1 MSAPPPLQTHLEED
15 KTFVLLDDD
24 DDDDEDEDV
33 EEDGEE
39 GKDDFLEDD
48 AETDLHD
55 VKGWGGGVGV
65 SALPCVRIGNFPPT
79 PSNLNFWPQGQRG
92 ERLHRREGGR
102 VRLAGG
108 DRVQHGVSRLAE
120 I

>member
-1 MSAPPPLQTHLEED
+1 MSTPLMSAPPAPQTHLEED
-15 KTFVLLDDD
+15 KTFVLLDD

-55 VKGWGGGVGV
+55 VKGWGG
-65 SALPCVRIGNFPPT
+65 
-79 PSNLNFWPQGQRG
+79 RG
-92 ERLHRREGGR
+92 RR
-102 VRLAGG
+102 
-108 DRVQHGVSRLAE
+108 
-120 I
+120 